1 MALGQLN
8 DSANNIMSIDQTNM
22 QKQISKDRR

>member
-8 DSANNIMSIDQTNM
+8 NLTNDLMFVDQTNM
-22 QKQISKDRR
+22 QKQKSQVRG